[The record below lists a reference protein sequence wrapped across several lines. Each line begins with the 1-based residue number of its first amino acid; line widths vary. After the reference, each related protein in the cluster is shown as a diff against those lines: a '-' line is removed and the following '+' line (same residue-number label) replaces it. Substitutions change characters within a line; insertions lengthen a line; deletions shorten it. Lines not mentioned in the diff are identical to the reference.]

1 MPLPLAAV
9 SVYHFSLFLHC
20 HTEEIPMDSTE
31 RKPATTTITGARAL
45 VDGLLREGIDHVFG
59 IPGTQNLAILDALRD
74 TPQIRFILTRHEQ
87 GAAFM
92 AYGFARAANKPSV
105 VTATEGP
112 GITNIVTAIA
122 AAHKGNVPVISICGV
137 QESVMRE
144 RDATQD
150 MDQIPFMRPIT
161 KWAFSIPYV
170 DKVQEAVRKAFRVAL
185 AEPQGPTHIE
195 AASEVLLQQ
204 TAPQST
210 APEAYR
216 NTVPAVCDPSQ
227 LDAAWA
233 LISKAER
240 PLFVIGRGV
249 MKENAVEAMQKLA
262 EATGIPAA
270 ALQYSPDAFPVT
282 HALALGP
289 LGRNGFTSANR
300 AAPKADVI
308 IAVGAHF
315 DVFST
320 MYKYGVF
327 SEQAKIIHH
336 TAAPGQIGIVF
347 PVTLGVAGSS
357 MSFIKGLAE
366 HAAKA
371 KARKPWVDVTKAR
384 TEFDAELTSA
394 LRPEAEPIQP
404 QFVAHM
410 IRKVL
415 PKNGILV
422 VDAGNGGKHVRSYF
436 KSYEPNTF
444 LCIDDWASVGGS
456 LPIAMGVKLARPDRP
471 VLCASGDMGAMCN
484 IGELET
490 AVRENIAVVYVVFND
505 QGLGN
510 ERAFQNEHF
519 GGRYFAVDYK
529 NPDFG
534 ALARVF
540 GAHGEHV
547 TKPGDLEGAIER
559 AFASGKPAIVD
570 VMIDQNLLAPVV
582 FKV

>member
-1 MPLPLAAV
+1 MSNAPL
-9 SVYHFSLFLHC
+9 
-20 HTEEIPMDSTE
+20 
-31 RKPATTTITGARAL
+31 KPATTVSGARAM
-45 VDGLLREGIDHVFG
+45 VDALLREGIDHVFG
-59 IPGTQNLAILDALRD
+59 IPGTQNLAFLDELRA

-92 AYGFARAANKPSV
+92 AYGFARARNAPAV
-105 VTATEGP
+105 VTATEAP
-112 GITNIVTAIA
+112 GVTNLATGIGA
-122 AAHKGNVPVISICGV
+122 AFKGNVPVISICGV
-137 QESVMRE
+137 QESTMRE

-161 KWAFSIPYV
+161 KWAYSIPCA
-170 DKVQEAVRKAFRVAL
+170 DKIQESVRKAFRVAL
-185 AEPQGPTHIE
+185 TVPQGPTHIE
-195 AASEVLLQQ
+195 AATEILTQPVTPQPI
-204 TAPQST
+204 AP
-210 APEAYR
+210 AAYR
-216 NTVPAVCDPSQ
+216 NTVPAVCDPAQ
-227 LDAAWA
+227 IDAAWS
-233 LISKAER
+233 LISQARR

-249 MKENAVEAMQKLA
+249 MKENSVAAMETLA
-262 EATGIPAA
+262 STTGIPVAV
-270 ALQYSPDAFPVT
+270 LQYSPDAFPST

-289 LGRNGFTSANR
+289 LGRNGFSSANH

-308 IAVGAHF
+308 IAIGAHF

-320 MYKYGVF
+320 MYKYGIF
-327 SEQAKIIHH
+327 SESAKIIHH

-347 PVTLGVAGSS
+347 PVTLGIAGSAA
-357 MSFIKGLAE
+357 SFIGGLAA
-366 HAAKA
+366 HAAKGPP
-371 KARKPWVDVTKAR
+371 RTPWVDVAKAR
-384 TEFDAELTSA
+384 AGFDAELQSV
-394 LRPEAEPIQP
+394 LNPDQEPIQP
-404 QFVAHM
+404 QFVAHL

-415 PKNGILV
+415 PENGILV

-436 KSYEPNTF
+436 KSYTPDTF
-444 LCIDDWASVGGS
+444 MCMDDWAAVGGS
-456 LPIAMGVKLARPDRP
+456 LPIALGAKLARPDCP

-490 AVRENIAVVYVVFND
+490 AVRENIPVVYVIFND

-534 ALARVF
+534 ALAKIF

-547 TKPGDLEGAIER
+547 TRPGDLESAIRR

-570 VMIDQNLLAPVV
+570 VMIDQNMLAPVV
-582 FKV
+582 HRS